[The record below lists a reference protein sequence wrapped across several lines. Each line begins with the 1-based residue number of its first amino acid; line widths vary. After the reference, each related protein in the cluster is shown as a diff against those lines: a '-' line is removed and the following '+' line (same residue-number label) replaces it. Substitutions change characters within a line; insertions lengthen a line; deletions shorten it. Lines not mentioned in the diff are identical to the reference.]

1 MKESMANDPIFPILW
16 EPHYYALDR
25 RVGII
30 LQTVRDC
37 VHKKTRS
44 KSSEDDSGSQEYS
57 RSSSDSVSSSASDSK
72 SSSSSSS

>member
-1 MKESMANDPIFPILW
+1 MRESMANDPISPVLW

-37 VHKKTRS
+37 VHKKS
-44 KSSEDDSGSQEYS
+44 KAKSSDNESGSQEYS
-57 RSSSDSVSSSASDSK
+57 RSSSESESSSESDSK
-72 SSSSSSS
+72 SSTSSS

>member
-1 MKESMANDPIFPILW
+1 MANDPVFPVLW

-37 VHKKTRS
+37 VHKKSRS
-44 KSSEDDSGSQEYS
+44 KSSEEDSDSQEYS
-57 RSSSDSVSSSASDSK
+57 KSSSDTVSSSTTDSK
-72 SSSSSSS
+72 SSKSS